1 MRMID
6 PRIYRAAL
14 IPALIALI
22 VVAFSLRDR
31 PRPVGTTLAPIA
43 FDGDRAWQDL
53 QGPGGLAARFPDRH
67 PGGAGDEQLAVH
79 VSQQLR
85 RLGFEV
91 RTRTR
96 RTMTVDGRRD
106 LQTVIAERTGTL
118 DGRILVVAHRDAA
131 RPGSVADLSA
141 TEGLLELARVFGA
154 PRRTQRTLTLV
165 STTGSDGTTG
175 TRGLRSLL
183 GGERVEAAL
192 VLGDLASRTTRR
204 PFVAGWSDDL
214 GMAPLR
220 LQRTVQEAL
229 RAETGSDPGGP
240 RALVQWMRFAAP
252 ATLTEQG
259 PLNDAGIPAVLISAS
274 GERGPAAGAPVS
286 QARLQTFGS
295 AALRAITA
303 LDNGT
308 RWPPV
313 SNAELVVRRKS
324 IPAWAIRLFVA
335 ALLLAPIVATVDA
348 LARLRR
354 RHDPVLTW
362 VRRIAIGTVP
372 LIAAA
377 AFTRILGLVGLVDAP
392 GGPVSPEALPPQAA
406 GLIAVGLFALLAW
419 LVGRPLLLRAL
430 DGRGE
435 GQGSAGAAT
444 GVLLV
449 LCGVAVLIWVG
460 NPYAAALLLP
470 ALHIWLFSLVPEI
483 RPRRVLGLALV
494 ALGLAPFAILV
505 AVMMSAFGLGPVDAA
520 WFGLLLVAGGHASP
534 LSWVLWSVV
543 ASCAAGAA
551 AIAWQGRARVEPP
564 GGATITVRG
573 PATYAGPGSLG
584 GVESSLRR

>member
-1 MRMID
+1 MLD

-14 IPALIALI
+14 IPALLALI

-53 QGPGGLAARFPDRH
+53 RGPDGLAARYPDRR
-67 PGGAGDEQLAVH
+67 PGGAGDERLAKH
-79 VSQQLR
+79 VSGELR

-91 RTRTR
+91 RTETR
-96 RTMTVDGRRD
+96 RAVTAVGKRD

-118 DGRILVVAHRDAA
+118 DGRILVVAHRDAMQ
-131 RPGSVADLSA
+131 PGSVAELSG

-165 STTGSDGTTG
+165 STSGSAGTNG
-175 TRGLRSLL
+175 TRDLQAVL
-183 GGERVEAAL
+183 GGQRVEAAI
-192 VLGDLASRTTRR
+192 VLGDLASRATRR

-229 RAETGSDPGGP
+229 RAEIGGDPGGP

-259 PLNDAGIPAVLISAS
+259 PLNDDGIPAVLVSAT
-274 GERGPAAGAPVS
+274 GELGPAADARPS
-286 QARLQTFGS
+286 PERLQAFGS
-295 AALRAITA
+295 AALRAMTA
-303 LDNGT
+303 LDNGPEL
-308 RWPPV
+308 PPV
-313 SNAELVVRRKS
+313 AAAELVVHRKVVPS
-324 IPAWAIRLFVA
+324 WAIRLLVGS
-335 ALLLAPIVATVDA
+335 LILAPLVAMIDA

-354 RHDPVLTW
+354 RHEPLLPW
-362 VRRIAIGTVP
+362 LRWIAAGALP

-377 AFTRILGLVGLVDAP
+377 AFARVLGLVGLVDAP
-392 GGPVSPEALPPQAA
+392 GGPVSPVALPPQAA
-406 GLIAVGLFALLAW
+406 GLIAIALAGVLAW
-419 LVGRPLLLRAL
+419 LVARPMILRAL
-430 DGRGE
+430 QDE
-435 GQGSAGAAT
+435 PHDAGSAAAAC

-449 LCGVAVLIWVG
+449 LCGVAALIWVG
-460 NPYAAALLLP
+460 NPYAAALLVP
-470 ALHIWLFSLVPEI
+470 ALHLWLFSLLPEL
-483 RPRRVLGLALV
+483 RPRRIVGLGIV
-494 ALGLAPFAILV
+494 ALGLLPFAILV
-505 AVMMSAFGLGPVDAA
+505 AVIMSALRLGPIDTA

-543 ASCAAGAA
+543 TGCVAGAIT
-551 AIAWQGRARVEPP
+551 IAWRGRMRVDPP
-564 GGATITVRG
+564 RGPGAISVRG
-573 PATYAGPGSLG
+573 PMGYAGPGSLG

>member
-1 MRMID
+1 MID

-14 IPALIALI
+14 IPALLALI

-53 QGPGGLAARFPDRH
+53 QGPGGLAARYPDRH
-67 PGGAGDEQLAVH
+67 AGGAGDEQLAVH
-79 VSQQLR
+79 VSTELR

-96 RTMTVDGRRD
+96 RVMTVHGRRD

-118 DGRILVVAHRDAA
+118 DGRILVVAQRDAGI
-131 RPGSVADLSA
+131 PGSVARLSA

-165 STTGSDGTTG
+165 STSGSDGTTG

-183 GGERVEAAL
+183 GSDRVEAAL
-192 VLGDLASRTTRR
+192 VLGDLASRATRR

-229 RAETGSDPGGP
+229 HAETGDDPGAP
-240 RALVQWMRFAAP
+240 RAIVQWMRFAAP
-252 ATLTEQG
+252 ATLSEQG

-274 GERGPAAGAPVS
+274 GERGPAASAAVS
-286 QARLQTFGS
+286 QERLQAFGS

-303 LDNGT
+303 LDNGPA
-308 RWPPV
+308 WPPV
-313 SNAELVVRRKS
+313 SSAELVVHRKV
-324 IPAWAIRLFVA
+324 IPSWAIRLLVG

-348 LARLRR
+348 LARVRR
-354 RHDPVLTW
+354 RHDPVLPWLRHT
-362 VRRIAIGTVP
+362 AIGAVP
-372 LIAAA
+372 LVAAA
-377 AFTRILGLVGLVDAP
+377 VFARLLGLVGLVDAP

-406 GLIAVGLFALLAW
+406 GLIAVVLFAALAW
-419 LVGRPLLLRAL
+419 LAGRPLLLRAL
-430 DGRGE
+430 GDDGADA
-435 GQGSAGAAT
+435 GSAASAT

-449 LCGVAVLIWVG
+449 LCGVAALIWVG
-460 NPYAAALLLP
+460 NPYAAALLVP
-470 ALHIWLFSLVPEI
+470 ALHVWLFSLVPEL
-483 RPRRVLGLALV
+483 RPRRLVGLALV
-494 ALGLAPFAILV
+494 ALTLVPFAVLV
-505 AVMMSAFGLGPVDAA
+505 AVAMNAFGLGPIDTL

-543 ASCAAGAA
+543 ASCVAA
-551 AIAWQGRARVEPP
+551 AAAVAWRGRARVEPP
-564 GGATITVRG
+564 RGGAITVRG
-573 PATYAGPGSLG
+573 PAGYAGPGSLG
-584 GVESSLRR
+584 GVESGLRR

>member
-1 MRMID
+1 MID

-14 IPALIALI
+14 VPALLALI

-53 QGPGGLAARFPDRH
+53 QGPGGLAARYPDRH
-67 PGGAGDEQLAVH
+67 AGGAGDERLAVH
-79 VSQQLR
+79 VSDQLR

-96 RTMTVDGRRD
+96 RVPTVHGRRD

-118 DGRILVVAHRDAA
+118 DGRILVVAHRDAGV
-131 RPGSVADLSA
+131 PGSVADLSA

-175 TRGLRSLL
+175 TRCLASLL
-183 GGERVEAAL
+183 GPQRVEAAL
-192 VLGDLASRTTRR
+192 VLGDLASRATRR

-229 RAETGSDPGGP
+229 RAELGSDPGGP

-274 GERGPAAGAPVS
+274 GERGPAATAAVS
-286 QARLQTFGS
+286 QGRLQTFGS

-303 LDNGT
+303 LDNGPG
-308 RWPPV
+308 WPPV
-313 SNAELVVRRKS
+313 SSAELVVHRKV
-324 IPAWAIRLFVA
+324 IPSWAIRLLVA
-335 ALLLAPIVATVDA
+335 ALILAPLVATVDA

-354 RHDPVLTW
+354 RHDPVLPW
-362 VRRIAIGTVP
+362 LRRIAIGTVP

-377 AFTRILGLVGLVDAP
+377 AFARVLGLVGLVHAP

-406 GLIAVGLFALLAW
+406 GLIAVGLFAVLAW

-430 DGRGE
+430 GDGGDDP
-435 GQGSAGAAT
+435 GSAASAT

-449 LCGVAVLIWVG
+449 LCGVAVLIWVS

-470 ALHIWLFSLVPEI
+470 ALHVWLFSLVPEL
-483 RPRRVLGLALV
+483 RPRRLAGLALV
-494 ALGLAPFAILV
+494 ALALVPFAILV
-505 AVMMSAFGLGPVDAA
+505 AVATTAFGLGPIDTA

-543 ASCAAGAA
+543 ASCVAA
-551 AIAWQGRARVEPP
+551 AAAVAWRGRARVEPP
-564 GGATITVRG
+564 RGDAITVRG
-573 PATYAGPGSLG
+573 PAGYAGPGSLG